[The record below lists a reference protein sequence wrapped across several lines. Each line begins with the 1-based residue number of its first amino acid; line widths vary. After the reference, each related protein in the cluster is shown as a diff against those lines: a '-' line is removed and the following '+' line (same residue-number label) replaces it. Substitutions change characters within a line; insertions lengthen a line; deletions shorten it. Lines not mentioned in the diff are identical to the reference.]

1 MNISRLRAVVLL
13 LALAALAACSDSST
27 APEEEV
33 TDPVYI
39 YSGLGSSGYGDVGH
53 APSKTELYWPVDV
66 YFSPENEPYIIDWN
80 NHRVVKVN
88 ASDQCELV
96 VGYAEGDFGDPCPS
110 PAAPCVDIV
119 ATLAKLN
126 HPTSVAFDPASGDM
140 ILAAWHNSEVMRL
153 NRNTGLME
161 RICGTGGR
169 SFNGDERTAV
179 SALVDLPVS
188 VVFNSAGEVVFAD
201 QANMIVRKIDAA
213 GMIHTIAGIPPVPGV
228 DDEGKP
234 VLYYQFGFTGNEGP
248 ATAARLSFDRGQV
261 ADPGSKICY
270 DGFGNLYICD
280 TLNHCVR
287 YIDPS
292 GVIHQFAGVG
302 PYNINTVKTYDGD
315 GGPAIQAHLLFP
327 RDVAADASGNI
338 YIADTGNNVIRKVDT
353 SGKISTVVGHRRSL
367 GAPPLSPTRVL
378 AENGK
383 SARKINLTSP
393 YGIEVDWKGR
403 LWIADTNNNVIRV
416 FDPNS

>member
-1 MNISRLRAVVLL
+1 MNIRALRVVVLL
-13 LALAALAACSDSST
+13 LVLTALGACSDSGT
-27 APEEEV
+27 TPEPV
-33 TDPVYI
+33 TDPVYV
-39 YSGLGSSGYGDVGH
+39 YCGVGGDGGYGDLGH
-53 APSKTELYWPVDV
+53 APAKTELYWPVDV
-66 YFSPENEPYIIDWN
+66 YFSPENEPLIIDWN
-80 NHRVVKVN
+80 NHRVIKVN
-88 ASDQCELV
+88 ADDKCELV
-96 VGYAEGDFGDPCPS
+96 VGFETGDFGDPCPS
-110 PAAPCVDIV
+110 PSAPCEGIV

-126 HPTSVAFDPASGDM
+126 HPTSVAFDPANGDM
-140 ILAAWHNSEVMRL
+140 ILAAWHNSEIMRL
-153 NRNTGLME
+153 DRNSGLMQ
-161 RICGTGGR
+161 RICGTGAR
-169 SFNGDERTAV
+169 SYNGDERTAV

-188 VVFNSAGEVVFAD
+188 VAFNSAGELVFSD

-228 DDEGKP
+228 DSEGRP
-234 VLYYQFGFTGNEGP
+234 ILNYQFGFTGNDGP

-287 YIDPS
+287 YVDPS

-315 GGPAIQAHLLFP
+315 GGPATQAHLLFP

-338 YIADTGNNVIRKVDT
+338 YIVDTGNNVIRKVDT
-353 SGKISTVVGHRRSL
+353 SGRISTVVGHRRSL
-367 GAPPLSPTRVL
+367 SPPPLRAAAVL

-383 SARKINLTSP
+383 SAREVSLTSP

-416 FDPNS
+416 FDPNQ